1 MEQKKATDAEQELQE
16 LQELQDSL
24 DQYTFGKETVDVDK
38 IKEIVSRMDEIL
50 EADTQEFQKEEVW
63 DQICMSYS
71 EEDMEAEDAGKS
83 GVLHDEELSAEL
95 GAELS
100 GEKRLFEG
108 VEKAAKREDR
118 RDSGKRIFRITRKKD
133 FYRASVWAAVVVI
146 AVFIGANVGT
156 YATEKK
162 SVFEVVDGWR
172 NGTAFR
178 VTGDVESLESDHEGQ
193 VFYSWNEIPNE
204 YRKLTVVPYG
214 LPSGLELYQI
224 QISKFDTLNS
234 CQIRYID
241 DHGKKNLEIEIVGY
255 EGKEYAYQ
263 DLLFEETE
271 YTFLKEE
278 EIGNMAVKFYEDPE
292 KGYIVRF
299 TDNIQ
304 WFTFY
309 STLEYETFEGIV
321 YRTIDNN
328 F

>member
-1 MEQKKATDAEQELQE
+1 MEQKKATDTEQEL
-16 LQELQDSL
+16 LDLQDSL
-24 DQYTFGKETVDVDK
+24 DQYTFGEETMDVDK

-50 EADTQEFQKEEVW
+50 EEDTQEFRKEEVW
-63 DQICMSYS
+63 DRICASCS
-71 EEDMEAEDAGKS
+71 EEDMKEEKS
-83 GVLHDEELSAEL
+83 GVLYDEELSAEF
-95 GAELS
+95 GAES
-100 GEKRLFEG
+100 FGEKRMFEG

-133 FYRASVWAAVVVI
+133 FYRASVLASVIVI
-146 AVFIGANVGT
+146 AVFIGANIGT

-172 NGTAFR
+172 NGTAFW
-178 VTGDVESLESDHEGQ
+178 VTGNVEGLDPDHEGQ
-193 VFYSWNEIPNE
+193 IFYSWNEIPNE

-224 QISKFDTLNS
+224 QISKMDTLNL

-241 DHGKKNLEIEIVGY
+241 DHGKRNLEIEVVGY

-271 YTFLKEE
+271 YIFLKEE
-278 EIGNMAVKFYEDPE
+278 EIGNMSVKFYEDPE
-292 KGYIVRF
+292 RGYAVRF

-304 WFTFY
+304 WFRFY
-309 STLEYETFEGIV
+309 STLEYETFESIV